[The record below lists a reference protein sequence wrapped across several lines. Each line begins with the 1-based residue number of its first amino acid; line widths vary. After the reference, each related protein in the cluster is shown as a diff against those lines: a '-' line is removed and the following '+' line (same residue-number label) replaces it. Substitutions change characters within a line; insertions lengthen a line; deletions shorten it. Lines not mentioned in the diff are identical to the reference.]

1 MFCSPRL
8 LFFIPS
14 GLFVL
19 FAIIITFTKLDFFL
33 ETNELIFLNFLLLFL
48 SIQFFMLG
56 IYSTLRAK
64 QIQIYKGNLLNK
76 FFKLFKLRLAL
87 IIGLIMM
94 TIPFIYYFF
103 DLSLFEDNFKFI
115 FLTLIAI
122 LGINII
128 ANSFFVSLLEIDEN
142 N

>member
-1 MFCSPRL
+1 
-8 LFFIPS
+8 
-14 GLFVL
+14 
-19 FAIIITFTKLDFFL
+19 
-33 ETNELIFLNFLLLFL
+33 
-48 SIQFFMLG
+48 MLG
-56 IYSTLRAK
+56 IYSTLRAR

-87 IIGLIMM
+87 IIGLILM

-103 DLSLFEDNFKFI
+103 DLSLFDENFKFI

-128 ANSFFVSLLEIDEN
+128 ANSFFVSLLEIDEKN
-142 N
+142 

>member
-1 MFCSPRL
+1 MFAGNIC
-8 LFFIPS
+8 I
-14 GLFVL
+14 FVGY
-19 FAIIITFTKLDFFL
+19 IIIETVFL